1 MYITDLEDSR
11 DVKAGTALYSGKE
24 EPERQIAAAEIPDG
38 GS

>member
-11 DVKAGTALYSGKE
+11 GVKAGTALYSGKE
-24 EPERQIAAAEIPDG
+24 EPERQIAAVGTPDG